1 MLAAVDNCRGS
12 AAEIV
17 HTLHKG
23 QEQGA
28 PGQHSKVNPVTP
40 MSHLYNVGARVEGT
54 ERYRLREVVL
64 RILIILIISLFLCCK
79 MFVAP

>member
-1 MLAAVDNCRGS
+1 MLAAVDNCQVS
-12 AAEIV
+12 AAEFV
-17 HTLHKG
+17 HTLHKC
-23 QEQGA
+23 QERGA
-28 PGQHSKVNPVTP
+28 PGKHSKVNPVTP

-64 RILIILIISLFLCCK
+64 RILIILIISLFLRCK